1 MSRQFATRVEVKS
14 VGYFAILC
22 LSAALWCGTPARLN
36 AQPGGGVQKQV
47 AGAEVVKLDP
57 ALDSVIAP
65 GTKIERVATGFKF
78 LEGPMWHQNRLWFS
92 DLVGNKLYTVT
103 RDGKVEMLLDHA
115 GGLDSFPPGSYM
127 GSNAMVADKDGSVL
141 LIQQGARRI
150 VRLKN
155 DKSITPFLDKY
166 EGKHLNSPNDLVF
179 APHGSLWFT
188 DPTYGL
194 AKQNNDPA
202 RELSFN
208 GVYRY
213 ANGRLDAMIKDLTMP
228 NGIGFSADGKTLYV
242 SNSGPEMYVEKFTL
256 DSTGSIVGKSRLIS
270 YPGSAPDVPD
280 GLKIDSAGN
289 IWTTGPGGIRII
301 RPDGKVLGQIK
312 LPEVAANLA
321 WGDDGKTAYITASKS
336 VYRLRMAIPGAMPL
350 YH

>member
-1 MSRQFATRVEVKS
+1 MSRQFASRVENKS
-14 VGYFAILC
+14 ARYFAILC
-22 LSAALWCGTPARLN
+22 LSAALCCVTGARVD
-36 AQPGGGVQKQV
+36 AQPAGGIQKQV

-92 DLVGNKLYTVT
+92 DLVGNKMYAVS
-103 RDGKVEMLLDHA
+103 RDGKLEMLLDHA
-115 GGLDSFPPGSYM
+115 GGLDSFPAGSYM
-127 GSNAMVADKDGSVL
+127 GSNAMAADKDGSVL
-141 LIQQGARRI
+141 LIEQGARRI
-150 VRLKN
+150 VRLKS
-155 DKSITPFLDKY
+155 DKSRTPFLDKY

-202 RELSFN
+202 RELPFN

-213 ANGRLDAMIKDLTMP
+213 ANGRLDAMIKDMTMP

-256 DSTGSIVGKSRLIS
+256 DSSGNVVGKTRLIS

-289 IWTTGPGGIRII
+289 VWTSGPGGIRII

-336 VYRLRMAIPGAMPL
+336 VYRLRLLIPGALPL
-350 YH
+350 YP

>member
-1 MSRQFATRVEVKS
+1 MTLSLGIAIGIPATAVFETHTIVLADGVE
-14 VGYFAILC
+14 
-22 LSAALWCGTPARLN
+22 
-36 AQPGGGVQKQV
+36 AQVP
-47 AGAEVVKLDP
+47 GAEVAKLDP
-57 ALDSVIAP
+57 SLDSIIAP

-92 DLVGNKLYTVT
+92 DLVGNKMYAVS

-141 LIQQGARRI
+141 LIEQGARRI
-150 VRLKN
+150 VRLKK
-155 DKSITPFLDKY
+155 DGSKAVVLDKF
-166 EGKHLNSPNDLVF
+166 ENRHLNSPNDLVF
-179 APHGSLWFT
+179 APDGALWFT

-202 RELSFN
+202 RELPFN
-208 GVYRY
+208 AVYRY
-213 ANGRLDAMIKDLTMP
+213 ANGKLSAVIKDMTMP
-228 NGIGFSADGKTLYV
+228 NGIGFSADGRTLYV

-256 DSTGSIVGKSRLIS
+256 DANGNVVNKNRLIS

-280 GLKIDSAGN
+280 GLKIDSKGN
-289 IWTTGPGGIRII
+289 IWTSGPGGIRII
-301 RPDGKVLGQIK
+301 SPAGKVLGQIK

-321 WGDDGKTAYITASKS
+321 WGDDGKTVYITASKS
-336 VYRLRMAIPGAMPL
+336 VYRIRMLIPGALPL
-350 YH
+350 YR